1 MNEKLLLGIVSMLAL
16 SSPSVVTAADHH
28 YRNDNAY
35 FSSKYH
41 HKHSYHWQNA
51 NKHEE
56 RVILF
61 TGGVIITTV
70 FILKVAMDVKALVS
84 ISVVQCGN
92 I

>member
-16 SSPSVVTAADHH
+16 SSPSVVTAADYH

-51 NKHEE
+51 NKHEGKSNSNHWGRHHHHGIHLE
-56 RVILF
+56 GSDGR
-61 TGGVIITTV
+61 
-70 FILKVAMDVKALVS
+70 
-84 ISVVQCGN
+84 
-92 I
+92 